1 MSNNY
6 YDVLGVSKNATQD
19 DIKKSYRELCKKYHP
34 DRTGGD
40 DTKIKEINEAYAI
53 LGDEQKRR
61 EYDQKRREYD
71 ASRSFGGGFGANY
84 TGGFGTEWSDWLN
97 RKTRPMASDNS
108 VTISISLNDAY
119 MGCKH
124 MVQVN
129 GKLYEVDIPKGTPN
143 GKILIIKGLGNE
155 GYDLRGNKTT
165 GNLIVMV
172 SVQNTENMT
181 LNANGLLEVLY
192 VVDWIDAILGGEKEI
207 DLFNKKV
214 KIRIPKCTQNG
225 GYTILGGKGFRK
237 FNSDECGSLKVNF
250 LVRMPKSITDQ
261 QAEYLKKIKES
272 LK

>member
-1 MSNNY
+1 MS
-6 YDVLGVSKNATQD
+6 
-19 DIKKSYRELCKKYHP
+19 IHFP

-40 DTKIKEINEAYAI
+40 DTKIKEINEAYAV
-53 LGDEQKRR
+53 LGDEQKRK
-61 EYDQKRREYD
+61 EYDGMG
-71 ASRSFGGGFGANY
+71 SFGGGFG
-84 TGGFGTEWSDWLN
+84 GGFGGFSSTWADWLN
-97 RKTRPMASDNS
+97 RKSRPMASDNR
-108 VTISISLNDAY
+108 VTISISLKDAY

-124 MVQVN
+124 TVQVN
-129 GKLYEVDIPKGTPN
+129 GRLYEVDIPKGTPN

-155 GYDLRGNKTT
+155 GFDLQGNRTK
-165 GNLIVMV
+165 GNLIVTV
-172 SVQNTENMT
+172 SVQNTESMT

-192 VVDWIDAILGGEKEI
+192 VVDWIDAILGGEEEI
-207 DLFNKKV
+207 DLFDKKV